1 MASELWQMLQDQP
14 FLSTSPPQPG
24 SILNT
29 SVSLCSLN
37 IKQSLAKSSLKPGMD
52 KYLKV
57 INTQLSNYLEWSKGY
72 NYG

>member
-1 MASELWQMLQDQP
+1 MVQDQP

-24 SILNT
+24 SILNL
-29 SVSLCSLN
+29 SISLRSLN
-37 IKQSLAKSSLKPGMD
+37 IKHSLAKSSLKPGMD

-57 INTQLSNYLEWSKGY
+57 INTRLSNYLEWSKGY